1 MTVFKKHY
9 EVSAQEEQLLDTSRV
24 LMLELVS
31 HSLRHS
37 VESPTLPL
45 PLDEV
50 TRYRRHTT
58 SLVCIN
64 IDPLQLVEED
74 RAVRSLL
81 LAAALRTPCVLLW
94 RVARSWCCGW
104 CSTCCW
110 AKCSPTRGFS
120 RPCRTGTPRYCPR

>member
-9 EVSAQEEQLLDTSRV
+9 EVSAQEQQLLDASRV

-81 LAAALRTPCVLLW
+81 LAAALRTP
-94 RVARSWCCGW
+94 RV
-104 CSTCCW
+104 
-110 AKCSPTRGFS
+110 
-120 RPCRTGTPRYCPR
+120 